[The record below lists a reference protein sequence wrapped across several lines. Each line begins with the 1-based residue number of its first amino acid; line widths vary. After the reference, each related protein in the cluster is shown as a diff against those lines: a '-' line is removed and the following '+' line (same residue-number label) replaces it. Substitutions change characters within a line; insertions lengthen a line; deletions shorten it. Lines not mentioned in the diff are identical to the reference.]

1 MLPSMDT
8 SQSPGDGK
16 RITTWFCHGYMAVQ
30 VSSAIIDTKLR
41 SESWQRSFS
50 LFPFSCWFQHMA
62 EGMTSVIPFFKL
74 LRSDFFEYKG
84 NVKAISI

>member
-8 SQSPGDGK
+8 GQSPGDGK
-16 RITTWFCHGYMAVQ
+16 RITMWFCHGYMAVQ

-50 LFPFSCWFQHMA
+50 LFPFSC
-62 EGMTSVIPFFKL
+62 
-74 LRSDFFEYKG
+74 
-84 NVKAISI
+84 